1 MSAIRTRSSYV
12 FHIDSGKILC
22 QAITSKAPRIQQIYV
37 PSTLPNKSVPSCHA
51 LYSPPSIQLQI
62 HRKIRKD
69 DEEKKEVMGHAV
81 TQEDSDERMSG
92 KKRKANDDDDSE

>member
-1 MSAIRTRSSYV
+1 MSVVRTRSSYV

-51 LYSPPSIQLQI
+51 LYSPPSFQLSF
-62 HRKIRKD
+62 HRKIRKH

-81 TQEDSDERMSG
+81 TQEDSDKMSG
-92 KKRKANDDDDSE
+92 KKRKANDESE

>member
-12 FHIDSGKILC
+12 FYIDSGKILC

-51 LYSPPSIQLQI
+51 LYPPPNIPLQI
-62 HRKIRKD
+62 HRKIRKH
-69 DEEKKEVMGHAV
+69 DEEKKEVVV
-81 TQEDSDERMSG
+81 TQDSDRMSG